1 MSERQ
6 AKKNRKELSEIKTEV
21 KQTNPKKVISNIVTA
36 AVIAA
41 VAALGVYATW
51 DKIAPSLTASNEQT
65 QVESQTI
72 AEFAESQ
79 GTTADE
85 LLQKC
90 GMTDLGLTGE
100 SDITEMQ
107 SKFTIE
113 SYAKFLDMTAE
124 ELKAE
129 NGIEDLANDTNW
141 QEATM
146 KIPMSKVAEQTGVTF
161 EEFAKQ
167 NGLPE
172 EITAEMTQEE
182 AMNILQTQMM
192 MEQATGEAT
201 DDTNSAEAENE

>member
-6 AKKNRKELSEIKTEV
+6 AKKNRKELSEIKAEV
-21 KQTNPKKVISNIVTA
+21 KQTNPKKVISNIVIA

-41 VAALGVYATW
+41 VAALGAYATW
-51 DKIAPSLTASNEQT
+51 DKIAPSLTTSNEQT
-65 QVESQTI
+65 QAESQTI

-79 GTTADE
+79 GTTVEE

-90 GMTDLGLTGE
+90 GMTELGLTGE

-124 ELKAE
+124 DLKAE
-129 NGIEDLANDTNW
+129 NGIEDLANNTNW
-141 QEATM
+141 QEAAM
-146 KIPMSKVAEQTGVTF
+146 KIPMSKVAEQTGMSF

-167 NGLPE
+167 NELPA

-192 MEQATGEAT
+192 MEQATVETT
-201 DDTNSAEAENE
+201 DNTDSAEAENE